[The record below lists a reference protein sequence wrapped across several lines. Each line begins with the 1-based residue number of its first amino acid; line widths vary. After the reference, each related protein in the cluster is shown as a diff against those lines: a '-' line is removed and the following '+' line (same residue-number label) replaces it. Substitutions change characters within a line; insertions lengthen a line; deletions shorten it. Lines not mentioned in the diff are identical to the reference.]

1 MSNEQPTPPL
11 WEVMHQV
18 SMETAD
24 MDLPLEHCIAAEL
37 RAVADAIDTEWIDSS
52 LTENGTVGMISDWL
66 RAQADKAEAGE

>member
-11 WEVMHQV
+11 WRVMHHAFHNARDRGLA
-18 SMETAD
+18 TPAA
-24 MDLPLEHCIAAEL
+24 HGAEL

-52 LTENGTVGMISDWL
+52 LTEIGTVGMISDWL